1 MPHHFLTIVIKLFGK
16 WNNCIVYSS
25 TAESAFNLFY
35 ALLLNQRKQRNL
47 EEYKALRH
55 IKPRKDHADAL
66 VIRATRAVCARELEA
81 QVKRQS
87 VCEGT
92 AS

>member
-1 MPHHFLTIVIKLFGK
+1 MENGIIVLFIQVQR
-16 WNNCIVYSS
+16 NQPS
-25 TAESAFNLFY
+25 TFFAP
-35 ALLLNQRKQRNL
+35 LLNQRKQRNL